1 MEYPAT
7 VIIDK
12 TAQEI
17 AQASINIGQK
27 HGLSPD
33 VLCLSFEKAYT
44 IIMQQKIAALEDIV
58 IGVVNETNKAEE
70 GSEDGND

>member
-17 AQASINIGQK
+17 AQASIGIGQN

-33 VLCLSFEKAYT
+33 VLCLAFEKAYP
-44 IIMQQKIAALEDIV
+44 IIMQQKIAALEDII
-58 IGVVNETNKAEE
+58 IGAVNESKKE

>member
-17 AQASINIGQK
+17 AQASVSIGQK

-33 VLCLSFEKAYT
+33 VLCLAFEKAYT
-44 IIMQQKIAALEDIV
+44 VVIQQKIAALEDIIV
-58 IGVVNETNKAEE
+58 GVVNETNKE
-70 GSEDGND
+70 GSEDGEH